1 MKVDIKIGNKGTSI
15 KIDGKEIGNEVTRLT
30 FVNDSQLPP
39 TIIIEAVPD
48 TLSVEGGYENLYVAP
63 GKE

>member
-48 TLSVEGGYENLYVAP
+48 TLSVEGGYENLYAAP
-63 GKE
+63 R